1 MAFKM
6 RGFSGFKQADWTKK
20 SQSGNPMDFVRGQ
33 KIKAGKKL
41 KGEANDVLDFGNPR
55 KQGKVADEQIE
66 SRLENIEQKHDVF
79 AGNAPQDVK
88 AAHRALNRSYK
99 DASADK
105 LYKTKR
111 NTRIPLKQY
120 ADKNVSVDKVSDDGM
135 TFTGTDSKGK
145 TGQYKTSGYDAEI
158 MQSDS
163 VGVSGDA
170 VSSMQMEFD
179 MVKGTK
185 YEKDFIDYH
194 GKGNK
199 PGTGKS
205 PAKQRAKAQK
215 PPIIKPY
222 RETISKLNE
231 PRTLPIPK
239 TETIRTSA
247 DLSNLPHN
255 KKKKASPA
263 KQTSHGPIREYQIPN
278 NPNEGPYIV
287 RSRSTGQT
295 VEPNNDGPDYR
306 HIRER
311 TGLDDGPHPE
321 RPKQLRN
328 YDAFKAAGAAAAKA
342 AKHGSPAKK
351 YVSDAQRKAVHASKA
366 ERGES
371 PAKQVARMKEATRAI
386 PRTGMLREVPIEIP
400 RMEEI
405 AKPIEAIPVQ
415 RLGKMVSQQKKT
427 AKQDN
432 KIRKG
437 RI

>member
-6 RGFSGFKQADWTKK
+6 RGFSGFKQKK
-20 SQSGNPMDFVRGQ
+20 DIITTGQQKRRAQAERENKNIDSLLDRQNLLSTQPQKTNDIRAGGPRRDPSDNTDYDSLKARDRVQGQ
-33 KIKAGKKL
+33 KIRGRGVDVQVNAAMQGRNKIKDLSRSEK
-41 KGEANDVLDFGNPR
+41 EA
-55 KQGKVADEQIE
+55 VAL
-66 SRLENIEQKHDVF
+66 SKRLEKPF
-79 AGNAPQDVK
+79 
-88 AAHRALNRSYK
+88 
-99 DASADK
+99 
-105 LYKTKR
+105 
-111 NTRIPLKQY
+111 KQY

-170 VSSMQMEFD
+170 VSNMQMEYD

-205 PAKQRAKAQK
+205 PAKQ
-215 PPIIKPY
+215 
-222 RETISKLNE
+222 
-231 PRTLPIPK
+231 
-239 TETIRTSA
+239 
-247 DLSNLPHN
+247 
-255 KKKKASPA
+255 
-263 KQTSHGPIREYQIPN
+263 TSHGPIREFNPPR

-287 RSRSTGQT
+287 RSKPTGQT
-295 VEPNNDGPDYR
+295 REPNNDGPDYR

-311 TGLDDGPHPE
+311 TGLDDGPHAE
-321 RPKQLRN
+321 RPQSIGPSPHQSEILKGRPAQLRN
-328 YDAFKAAGAAAAKA
+328 YDAFKAGA
-342 AKHGSPAKK
+342 GSPAKK

-371 PAKQVARMKEATRAI
+371 PAKQVAHMKKATKR
-386 PRTGMLREVPIEIP
+386 GEVIRKEQLPT
-400 RMEEI
+400 
-405 AKPIEAIPVQ
+405 
-415 RLGKMVSQQKKT
+415 MVKKQKK
-427 AKQDN
+427 ALKKDN
-432 KIRKG
+432 KKITK

>member
-41 KGEANDVLDFGNPR
+41 KGEDDDVLNFGNPR
-55 KQGKVADEQIE
+55 KNTGPGGGPADEQLE
-66 SRLENIEQKHDVF
+66 ARLEDIENMHLDGDRF
-79 AGNAPQDVK
+79 AKDTPKEVK
-88 AAHRALNRSYK
+88 AAHRALDRSYK

-120 ADKNVSVDKVSDDGM
+120 ADKNVSVDKVSDDGR

-163 VGVSGDA
+163 VGVTGDA
-170 VSSMQMEFD
+170 VSNMQMEYD

-205 PAKQRAKAQK
+205 PAKQKAEAKADPKVGKQVAEWGYIPGSINK
-215 PPIIKPY
+215 KNNTIVAEDGSLVDMAKAT
-222 RETISKLNE
+222 RGGKTLLQHLKEGTISG
-231 PRTLPIPK
+231 
-239 TETIRTSA
+239 
-247 DLSNLPHN
+247 
-255 KKKKASPA
+255 SPA
-263 KQTSHGPIREYQIPN
+263 KQTSHGPIKEFNPPR

-328 YDAFKAAGAAAAKA
+328 YDAFVKGAKKAMKSN
-342 AKHGSPAKK
+342 SPAKK
-351 YVSDAQRKAVHASKA
+351 RGLWDNIHAKRK
-366 ERGES
+366 RGE
-371 PAKQVARMKEATRAI
+371 
-386 PRTGMLREVPIEIP
+386 
-400 RMEEI
+400 
-405 AKPIEAIPVQ
+405 
-415 RLGKMVSQQKKT
+415 KMRKKGDKGAPTEKAMRDSQK
-427 AKQDN
+427 
-432 KIRKG
+432 
-437 RI
+437 